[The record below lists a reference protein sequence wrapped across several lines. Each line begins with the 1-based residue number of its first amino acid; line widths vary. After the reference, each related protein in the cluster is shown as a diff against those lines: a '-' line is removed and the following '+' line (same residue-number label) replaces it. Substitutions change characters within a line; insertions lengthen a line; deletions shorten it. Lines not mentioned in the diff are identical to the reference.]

1 MALSFGLSL
10 VSQAITAG
18 GATLNLQF
26 AGATAIDSRITF
38 TRASSATFTGSNGL
52 LQTAAVDAPRLTY
65 NPTTLAAEGLLV
77 EEQRTNLLL
86 NTSVLVTQVVT
97 VTAVTH
103 TLSFYG
109 AGTVVLSGAATGT
122 VVGTGAYPTRTT
134 LIFTPIV
141 GVLTVTVTGSVTS
154 AQLEAGAFATSYIP
168 TTTAQATRAADV
180 AVMTGTNFSSWY
192 NQSEGTFVAVYQR
205 IASSLSGVLAANDNT
220 AANKVE
226 LRGSPVA
233 DSQMVVRTASVGQ
246 VLINLGTFVAN
257 TVTSTAISY
266 KQDDFIA
273 SQNGVNS
280 APDTL
285 GTLPVVTQMRIGA
298 IDSGTNTLNGNIK
311 AIVYYPRRLTNT
323 ELQALT
329 LS

>member
-109 AGTVVLSGAATGT
+109 AGTVVLSGAAT
-122 VVGTGAYPTRTT
+122 
-134 LIFTPIV
+134 
-141 GVLTVTVTGSVTS
+141 
-154 AQLEAGAFATSYIP
+154 AQ
-168 TTTAQATRAADV
+168 
-180 AVMTGTNFSSWY
+180 
-192 NQSEGTFVAVYQR
+192 
-205 IASSLSGVLAANDNT
+205 
-220 AANKVE
+220 
-226 LRGSPVA
+226 
-233 DSQMVVRTASVGQ
+233 
-246 VLINLGTFVAN
+246 
-257 TVTSTAISY
+257 
-266 KQDDFIA
+266 
-273 SQNGVNS
+273 
-280 APDTL
+280 
-285 GTLPVVTQMRIGA
+285 
-298 IDSGTNTLNGNIK
+298 
-311 AIVYYPRRLTNT
+311 
-323 ELQALT
+323 
-329 LS
+329 